1 MADQNIGAA
10 RVHLVVDAT
19 DWDST
24 LAQARNAAAQFGTD
38 AERAFEKSEGGV
50 RRAATRLLDYAAS
63 LGRVDTQMERYI
75 RNASRAGVEEP
86 IIRAAIARW
95 EEYQKEI
102 MSTTAAL
109 EEAARIDKAFDQAR
123 AESAQRAITTQ
134 VAPGLERDAA
144 EQARRRADAEAAL
157 LPVLQQQEAAY
168 EQMVRSQYDQLNA
181 LLGVAD
187 AGRDTSDQARRRADA
202 EAALLPLLQEQERQ
216 YSDMLNLAHRIND
229 ARDEAMRNA
238 AQQDMNALLGVDDT
252 TAEQRV
258 RRQADARAALTD
270 IIEKEIAAEQKLQA
284 TRQQGEQFLS
294 YLKNLGDTAGKT
306 HYEIL
311 ELKAAQLGISAEAAP
326 MIQAIKDQN
335 AAMGAGTL
343 SAKQYEWAMRGLPAQ
358 LTDISVGLA
367 TGQKPWMVFLQQGG
381 QLKDMF
387 GGIVP
392 AAKAVG
398 GAVWG
403 MINPITVAGAA
414 IGALAIGAYQGSKEI
429 GRLENALIITG
440 NRAQLSAGQ
449 LSELTRE
456 LAELDGANIGRATDV
471 VAEAVRASGLV
482 GEQIELASRAAI
494 LSQRALGTEVSETI
508 DTFKRLA
515 DEPVNALIDL
525 NEEYGFLSQKQLE
538 QIELLVKQ
546 EDHTKAGTEAM
557 RLFADM
563 LAQRT
568 PEMTENL
575 GYVER
580 GWRAIKDAAVDAWDW
595 IKSAGR
601 AATSTELVEQIHQ
614 LEKFQQY
621 YKERGTTD
629 LMIEQKLAEARSKLV
644 GLAVDEAF
652 AIQSGTDVTKRGFK
666 ERKDAQQEWE
676 RIVERGLSDEARL
689 LKEIEDIRATGNK
702 LKLDEVVIEEQVAA
716 ARERA
721 AKRGRGSQGRDGTAA
736 IREAAQAEIAAITT
750 QTRLLQQQYDQRA
763 ITVEDYYDKL
773 GQFADE
779 EIMVTLRSIE
789 AQKAAV
795 AGRKDA
801 SQRIEQLESQAARAR
816 EQHVQREIEL
826 DEQRRRAVQQRE
838 IAFRDYVRSLDDAN
852 EAAQRDAD
860 LAVAR
865 VSMGAKEFERMSALN
880 DLLRR
885 RTELEEELDRR
896 VADGSLNP
904 DDALRYRDAL
914 ERVNEQVRILTE
926 GWDRVDEAQGSFLNG
941 AARAWKDWYDQVS
954 DVSQSGYDL
963 LTSAVSGF
971 ADSVAETLNGNLGTW
986 ESYFESL
993 HMQILK
999 FIAEQQLTKWMK
1011 QLGEALSG
1019 NTSEGMW
1026 GSIARGIGDLFSGA
1040 TANAH
1045 GGVYS
1050 SPGLSAYRNSIVSQ
1064 PTFFPFARGGVP
1076 NIGLMGERS
1085 GKPHEAIMPLIRTAG
1100 GDLGVKAV
1108 ESGRNG
1114 PITLNQTYV
1123 VQGTPDRT
1131 TREQLAKQTG
1141 RETSR
1146 AMSRT

>member
-38 AERAFEKSEGGV
+38 AERAFERSEGGV

-123 AESAQRAITTQ
+123 AESAQRSFNADY
-134 VAPGLERDAA
+134 APGLERDAA
-144 EQARRRADAEAAL
+144 E
-157 LPVLQQQEAAY
+157 
-168 EQMVRSQYDQLNA
+168 
-181 LLGVAD
+181 
-187 AGRDTSDQARRRADA
+187 QARRRADA

-270 IIEKEIAAEQKLQA
+270 IIEQEIAAERQLQA

-326 MIQAIKDQN
+326 LIAGIKQQN
-335 AAMGAGTL
+335 EAMGAGTL

-414 IGALAIGAYQGSKEI
+414 IGALAIGAYQGSQEI
-429 GRLENALIITG
+429 GRLENSLIITG
-440 NRAQLSAGQ
+440 NRAQMSAGQ

-471 VAEAVRASGLV
+471 VAEVVRASGLV

-494 LSQRALGTEVSETI
+494 MSQRALGTEVSETI
-508 DTFKRLA
+508 GIFKKLA
-515 DEPVNALIDL
+515 DEPVDALIDL

-580 GWRAIKDAAVDAWDW
+580 AWRGVKDAAVDAWDW

-601 AATSTELVEQIHQ
+601 ASTAADLTEQIQ
-614 LEKFQQY
+614 NLERFQQY

-629 LMIEQKLAEARSKLV
+629 LMIEQQLAEARSKLV

-652 AIQSGTDVTKRGFK
+652 AIQSGTDVTKRGYE

-689 LKEIEDIRATGNK
+689 LKEIEDIRAAGTK
-702 LKLDEVVIEEQVAA
+702 LKLADAVIEEQVAA

-721 AKRGRGSQGRDGTAA
+721 AKRRRGSQGRDGTAA

-801 SQRIEQLESQAARAR
+801 AQRIEQLESQAARAR
-816 EQHVQREIEL
+816 EQHVQREIEI
-826 DEQRRRAVQQRE
+826 DEQRRRSIQQRE

-865 VSMGAKEFERMSALN
+865 VSMGAKEYERMVALN
-880 DLLRR
+880 DVLRR

-896 VADGSLNP
+896 VADGNLNP
-904 DDALRYRDAL
+904 DDAMRYRDAL
-914 ERVNEQVRILTE
+914 ERVNEQLRIMTE
-926 GWDRVDEAQGSFLNG
+926 GFARVDEAQANAING
-941 AARAWKDWYDQVS
+941 MTRAWEDWVDRVDDASQRAYEATTFALEGLS
-954 DVSQSGYDL
+954 DSIVDALY
-963 LTSAVSGF
+963 
-971 ADSVAETLNGNLGTW
+971 GNLD
-986 ESYFESL
+986 SFESFFDNL
-993 HMQILK
+993 NRMILK
-999 FIAEQQLTKWMK
+999 FIVEEQLTSWMK
-1011 QLGEALSG
+1011 NIMSGSG
-1019 NTSEGMW
+1019 N
-1026 GSIARGIGDLFSGA
+1026 GSGGGGSWWLNMLGSLFGSGA
-1040 TANAH
+1040 TANAK
-1045 GGVYS
+1045 GNAFGAS
-1050 SPGLSAYRNSIVSQ
+1050 GLSAYRNTIVSQ
-1064 PTFFPFARGGVP
+1064 PTVFPFARGGVP
-1076 NIGLMGERS
+1076 NVGLMGERS
-1085 GKPHEAIMPLIRTAG
+1085 GKPHEAIMPLTRTSG
-1100 GDLGVKAV
+1100 GELAVRAV
-1108 ESGRNG
+1108 ESPRAA
-1114 PITLNQTYV
+1114 PTTVNQTFV
-1123 VQGTPDRT
+1123 VQGTPDRQ
-1131 TREQLAKQTG
+1131 TRDQMAMKAG
-1141 RETSR
+1141 REARVATSR
-1146 AMSRT
+1146 NG